1 MALTHPEDADAVL
14 FANKRSRTS
23 CNPLKH
29 EDNCKWNPQM
39 KTSFRSSIYLAG
51 TPATTPSY
59 EPLRAPASSMPSPT
73 HQAAARFSYSL
84 PSKNQISSIQN
95 LAQVPWDPSKL
106 AISSLVRPSGPPSTR
121 PTAPI
126 QPLPMI
132 RPFVTSPAPQL
143 RISIPNFLPSLTAK
157 LKTPPSVE
165 TYEEIVKEKNKMA
178 KHAAEM
184 EETGMLLIRGLQ
196 R

>member
-1 MALTHPEDADAVL
+1 
-14 FANKRSRTS
+14 
-23 CNPLKH
+23 
-29 EDNCKWNPQM
+29 M
-39 KTSFRSSIYLAG
+39 KTSFQSSICLAG

-73 HQAAARFSYSL
+73 HQVAARFSSSL

-95 LAQVPWDPSKL
+95 LAQVPRDPVLGPPSSKL
-106 AISSLVRPSGPPSTR
+106 AISSLVRPSGPSSTR
-121 PTAPI
+121 LGPTAPI
-126 QPLPMI
+126 QPLPTI
-132 RPFVTSPAPQL
+132 RPFATSPAPQL

-157 LKTPPSVE
+157 LKTPPSME

-178 KHAAEM
+178 KHAAELQKQLDAALLENKKMRSFM
-184 EETGMLLIRGLQ
+184 EETGMLLIRGPQ